1 MHPNGIFPLTFA
13 IKGGV
18 GVKEWLCEHK
28 HICIYS
34 FQLTF
39 NTNKTWKHSYS
50 VKFYSKVPELKMT
63 SISKK
68 RKMQEPNKRKTGN
81 WNNKVVS
88 SLFLST

>member
-1 MHPNGIFPLTFA
+1 MEYFHSLLQSR
-13 IKGGV
+13 GGV
-18 GVKEWLCEHK
+18 GVKQWLCEHK

-68 RKMQEPNKRKTGN
+68 RKMQGPNKRKTGN